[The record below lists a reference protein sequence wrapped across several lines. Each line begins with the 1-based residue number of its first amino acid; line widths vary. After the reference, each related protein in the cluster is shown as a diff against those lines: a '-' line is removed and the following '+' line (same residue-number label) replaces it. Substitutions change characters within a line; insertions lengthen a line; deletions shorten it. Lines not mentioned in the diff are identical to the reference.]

1 MVQKIIICTH
11 ITVYFYI
18 WRERENYKANGAKYK
33 QLRIWTKGVW
43 KFLVLLLQLFYN
55 FEIISKFLNGEVL
68 RKQFRE
74 RLLLGEERRKISE
87 GGQRRTS
94 Y

>member
-1 MVQKIIICTH
+1 MLT
-11 ITVYFYI
+11 FRR
-18 WRERENYKANGAKYK
+18 REK
-33 QLRIWTKGVW
+33 
-43 KFLVLLLQLFYN
+43 
-55 FEIISKFLNGEVL
+55 EIISKFLNGEVL

-74 RLLLGEERRKISE
+74 HLLLGEERTKISE